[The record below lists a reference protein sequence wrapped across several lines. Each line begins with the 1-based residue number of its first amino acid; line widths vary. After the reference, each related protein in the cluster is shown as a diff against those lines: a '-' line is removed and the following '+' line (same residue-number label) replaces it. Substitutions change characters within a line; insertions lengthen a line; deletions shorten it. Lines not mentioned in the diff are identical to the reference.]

1 MATIQFLGGAGT
13 VTGSKY
19 MVDTGSLRFM
29 VDCGMFQGA
38 KKYRLLNW
46 SRLPIPPASIG
57 SIFITHAHVDHIG
70 MLPVY
75 VREGF
80 SGPIHATPATIE
92 LSEINLADAAHLQ
105 EEDARFANKKGFSKH
120 KPALPLFTQSDV
132 ERAVRLFRPLPY
144 NQAVALDHQG
154 KVCLKDAGH
163 VLGSAVVQAD
173 ISDGRDPIRIVFSG
187 DLGRDDSIILE
198 DPTRID
204 AADFLILES
213 TYGDREHQED
223 AAEGEIAEIVRAT
236 AARGGSVVIPAF
248 ALGRTQALLYIL
260 RELKSKGAIPDLP
273 VYVDSPMAVEI
284 TELFCRYIQD
294 FDDEARAVFRETGQC
309 PVLCP
314 NLSLVRAVEKSKQ
327 INDARFPSVIISG
340 SGMATGGRILH
351 HLKRRLPD
359 PRNAVLFVG
368 FQTNGTRGQL
378 LKDGARQIRI
388 HGEDI
393 PVRAKIHS
401 LESLS
406 RHADASEILSWL
418 GSLKRAP
425 RTTFIVHGEAEAST
439 ALAERIRRAF
449 GWKTHVPEY
458 LETAHLD

>member
-1 MATIQFLGGAGT
+1 
-13 VTGSKY
+13 
-19 MVDTGSLRFM
+19 
-29 VDCGMFQGA
+29 
-38 KKYRLLNW
+38 
-46 SRLPIPPASIG
+46 
-57 SIFITHAHVDHIG
+57 
-70 MLPVY
+70 MLPVF

-80 SGPIHATPATIE
+80 SGPIRATPATVE
-92 LSEINLADAAHLQ
+92 LCEINLADAAHLQ

-120 KPALPLFTQSDV
+120 KPALPLFTEADV
-132 ERAVRLFRPLPY
+132 QRAVRLFRPLSY
-144 NQAVALDHQG
+144 NQEVALDHQG
-154 KVCLKDAGH
+154 KACLRDAGH
-163 VLGSAVVQAD
+163 ILGSAIVQAE
-173 ISDGRDPIRIVFSG
+173 ITDGREPIRIVFSG
-187 DLGRDDSIILE
+187 DLGRADSIILE

-204 AADFLILES
+204 AADYLILES
-213 TYGDREHQED
+213 TYGDREHQEE
-223 AAEGEIAEIVRAT
+223 ATEEEIAEIVRTT

-260 RELKSKGAIPDLP
+260 RELKAKGAIPDLP

-284 TELFCRYIQD
+284 TELFCRHIQD

-314 NLSLVRAVEKSKQ
+314 KLSLVRTVEKSKE

-351 HLKRRLPD
+351 HLKHRLPD
-359 PRNAVLFVG
+359 ARNAVLFVG

-393 PVRAKIHS
+393 PVRARIYS

-406 RHADASEILSWL
+406 RHADATEILRWL
-418 GSLKRAP
+418 GSFKSAP
-425 RTTFIVHGEAEAST
+425 RMTFIVHGEPEASM
-439 ALAERIRRAF
+439 ALAERIRRTF
-449 GWKTHVPEY
+449 RWKTHVPEY